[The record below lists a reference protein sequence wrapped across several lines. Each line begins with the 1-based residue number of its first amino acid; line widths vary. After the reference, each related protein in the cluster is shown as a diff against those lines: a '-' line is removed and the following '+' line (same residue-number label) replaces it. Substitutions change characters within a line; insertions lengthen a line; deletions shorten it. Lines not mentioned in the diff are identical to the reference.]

1 MITQDL
7 NTLKFNLM
15 SNEKFEEKQ
24 ANETLVEN
32 EIYLTPAPKVDSEP
46 VENSKNLISSGAVF
60 EALKNIPT
68 NGGGNAEAPIKQIQA
83 DWAQTD
89 DTKLDYIKNKIG
101 DIANIAK
108 EDLRNYSIQLGNP
121 SDTSPFI
128 LWGGLIR
135 NISNLQDI
143 QDGTSFKVYQNG
155 TLIGETQLM
164 VHAILDSQFTPE
176 GYTGYW
182 GLINANQTADQ
193 ILTTGVWTRK
203 NADYPTFVIGFIKD
217 NTNNN
222 VYINV
227 GAPENLINQSFDL
240 QLDFSENIEQVIGL
254 PDNILG
260 EEFENINGIL
270 TSTYGR
276 TITSIIEDKKEYT
289 SKEIGNPNATNP
301 FPRWERICTIENQ
314 EFSEDTLVNICY
326 TDIDEQNIQFSTK
339 TLLNAT
345 LDEMFGFDPEEY
357 LGYWGIVN
365 SQQTIQEILSLGQ
378 WDKIDTSKPSI
389 VLIVQKSLSDGT
401 LYISFAAPE
410 LISQYATIYNI
421 EFVNTTIEEHIIKLP
436 TSAIPTDSQ
445 PTENSDNFLTSG
457 TINELLNNFQGGGGV
472 QSDWEQEDET
482 EMDYIKNKPFFELDP
497 VSFEPPRKFYY
508 SWNGEDYKE
517 RPNSE
522 GYYYKISND
531 IIPIEDLHDT
541 IVTLE
546 FLIGNNKGIWE
557 MRQCDIWEM
566 VSENGDIGYEIGYKD
581 SRDGLIMEWINII
594 PAPGNYTS
602 TNGVVQGPYPEA
614 GVYFM
619 CVGGDD
625 ALANYGT
632 YWTYRVLE
640 FKGPIDETQFTDND
654 WYYKDEENII
664 YLKQINTEPLTE
676 SDWFGANIGYKQ
688 YNYKA
693 EYDIMPVEEIYN
705 LTSRIFTPN
714 ELIIVVKNPETID
727 NPWNPEEK
735 LTLQKGTYVY
745 GDNVYQLT
753 SYQLMKKLDKK
764 FVPQDIAYEKITQG
778 NTKAVSSG
786 AVYEA
791 LGGSR
796 IYKTSSLEN
805 DSEKLMTAKGV
816 YDIVQMVGQEL
827 NKKQDSLE
835 ILDTVQQ
842 DSNGVVK
849 SSGIYQAIADARPK
863 DVSEL
868 GNEAGYQT
876 AEQVQALIGNNIT
889 SELSS
894 VSNQAITSS
903 AVNSA
908 IQEVLEVA
916 EGKRTA
922 HVYDTKADLDTD
934 LLDSEFVS
942 ELKIGDV
949 FLIKANNTPDYWWD
963 GSNLVELETNIDLT
977 NYYTKSE
984 INNNY
989 YNKTIT
995 DNRLSAKKDDNR
1007 ITLKGNPSS
1016 AGYYLLGRLPYAGSS
1031 SNYASFIIKG
1041 RIGGW
1046 ESDNSAYFDIMLMNR
1061 NGISSTVSA
1070 QSTSNS
1076 LTSAL
1081 NNCDIVI
1088 VNDTSDSYTHPTS
1101 GQITYPMYVYLKCN
1115 NYYAFDIEYTI
1126 CGNTTNANPSE
1137 NIEFLYDET
1146 VAFTEEPSNIVWT
1159 LSNAPK
1165 TITYADGSFSPSGGL
1180 NGLHIKKA
1188 YSSQISNPVEGTIYY
1203 NTSDKTI
1210 QVYTGGS
1217 WSSAVSADPNT
1228 IYFVVEG

>member
-24 ANETLVEN
+24 ANKTLVEN

-46 VENSKNLISSGAVF
+46 IENSKNLISSGAVF
-60 EALKNIPT
+60 EALKNVPT

-89 DTKLDYIKNKIG
+89 STKLDYIKNKIG
-101 DIANIAK
+101 DVANVAK
-108 EDLRNYSIQLGNP
+108 KDLRNYSIQLGNP

-155 TLIGETQLM
+155 TLVGETQLI

-203 NADYPTFVIGFIKD
+203 NADYPTFIVGFIKD
-217 NTNNN
+217 NTNNQ

-227 GAPENLINQSFDL
+227 GAPENLTNQSFDL
-240 QLDFSENIEQVIGL
+240 QLDFSENIAQVIGL
-254 PDNILG
+254 PDTILG
-260 EEFENINGIL
+260 EEFENIDGIL
-270 TSTYGR
+270 TSTYGK
-276 TITSIIEDKKEYT
+276 TITNIVENKKEYT
-289 SKEIGNPNATNP
+289 TKEIGNPNETNP

-314 EFSEDTLVNICY
+314 EFSEDTFVNVYY
-326 TDIDEQNIQFSTK
+326 TDINEQNIQFSTK

-345 LDEMFGFDPEEY
+345 LDEMFGLDPEKY

-365 SQQTIQEILSLGQ
+365 SQQTIHEILNFGQ

-389 VLIVQKSLSDGT
+389 VIIIQKSLLDGT

-421 EFVNTTIEEHIIKLP
+421 ELVNTTIEEHTIKLP
-436 TSAIPTDSQ
+436 ASAIPTDSQ
-445 PTENSDNFLTSG
+445 PTKNSDNFLTSG

-472 QSDWEQEDET
+472 QSDWEQDDEA
-482 EMDYIKNKPFFELDP
+482 EIDYIKNKPFYALDP
-497 VSFEPPRKFYY
+497 VSFEPPRKFSY
-508 SWNGEDYKE
+508 SWDGSYEGRVNYK
-517 RPNSE
+517 N
-522 GYYYKISND
+522 YYWKISDD
-531 IIPIEDLHDT
+531 IIPIENLHNT
-541 IVTLE
+541 IITLWGFNGTNE
-546 FLIGNNKGIWE
+546 ATIE
-557 MRQCDIWEM
+557 MKQCDIWEII
-566 VSENGDIGYEIGYKD
+566 SENGDVGYEIAYKD
-581 SRDGLIMEWINII
+581 TYDGLPMEWINII
-594 PAPGNYTS
+594 PAPGNYVS
-602 TNGVVQGPYPEA
+602 SEGIAQGPYPEA

-619 CVGGDD
+619 GIGGDEI
-625 ALANYGT
+625 LTEYGI
-632 YWTYRVLE
+632 YWTYRVLD
-640 FKGPIDETQFTDND
+640 FKGPIDETQFTEND
-654 WYYKDEENII
+654 WYYKDGEDII
-664 YLKQINTEPLTE
+664 YLKQIDTEPLSE
-676 SDWFGANIGYKQ
+676 SDWLGANISYKY

-693 EYDIMPVEEIYN
+693 EYDTMPVEEIYS
-705 LTSRIFTPN
+705 LTSQVFVPID
-714 ELIIVVKNPETID
+714 LIVVVKRTETID

-745 GDNVYQLT
+745 GDNYIELT

-764 FVPQDIAYEKITQG
+764 FVPQDIAYNKITQG
-778 NTKAVSSG
+778 SSKVVSSG

-816 YDIVQMVGQEL
+816 YDIVQTVEQEL
-827 NKKQDSLE
+827 NKKQNSLE
-835 ILDTVQQ
+835 ILDTVIENS
-842 DSNGVVK
+842 DGIVK
-849 SSGIYQAIADARPK
+849 SSGIYQAIAEAIPT

-876 AEQVQALIGNNIT
+876 ADQVQTLINDNIT

-894 VSNQAITSS
+894 ISNQAITSS
-903 AVNSA
+903 AVNTA
-908 IQEVLEVA
+908 IQDVLEIA

-922 HVYDTKADLDTD
+922 HVYDTKADLDND

-984 INNNY
+984 IHNNY
-989 YNKTIT
+989 YNKTETLKTTEIQ
-995 DNRLSAKKDDNR
+995 DNYYNKTQIDTLLSTKKD
-1007 ITLKGNPSS
+1007 
-1016 AGYYLLGRLPYAGSS
+1016 
-1031 SNYASFIIKG
+1031 
-1041 RIGGW
+1041 
-1046 ESDNSAYFDIMLMNR
+1046 E
-1061 NGISSTVSA
+1061 
-1070 QSTSNS
+1070 
-1076 LTSAL
+1076 
-1081 NNCDIVI
+1081 
-1088 VNDTSDSYTHPTS
+1088 
-1101 GQITYPMYVYLKCN
+1101 
-1115 NYYAFDIEYTI
+1115 
-1126 CGNTTNANPSE
+1126 
-1137 NIEFLYDET
+1137 
-1146 VAFTEEPSNIVWT
+1146 
-1159 LSNAPK
+1159 
-1165 TITYADGSFSPSGGL
+1165 DGL
-1180 NGLHIKKA
+1180 QIKKA

-1203 NTSDKTI
+1203 NTSNKTV

-1217 WSSAVSADPNT
+1217 WSSAISADPNT